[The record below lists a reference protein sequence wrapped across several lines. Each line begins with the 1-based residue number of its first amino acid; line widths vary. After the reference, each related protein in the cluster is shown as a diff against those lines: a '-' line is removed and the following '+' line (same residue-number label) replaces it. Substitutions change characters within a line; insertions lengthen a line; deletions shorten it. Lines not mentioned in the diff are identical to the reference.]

1 MNSSAW
7 EKLQAATLS
16 LTRSGPIKDRITA
29 AYRNH
34 LSQLDETELPKE
46 LREDFRTFSHTLT
59 RERPLVRGDDAFRA
73 TIRKM
78 SNGEAE
84 EVATSVVRMFCAL
97 QRGPAPNVHRERAN
111 ATAQVVPL
119 YIAEAR
125 TEARST
131 EARVAEARSA
141 EARAAEG

>member
-16 LTRSGPIKDRITA
+16 LTRSGAIKDRITA

-84 EVATSVVRMFCAL
+84 DVATSVVRMFCAL
-97 QRGPAPNVHRERAN
+97 QRGTTGSAHRDRAN

-119 YIAEAR
+119 YIAETR
-125 TEARST
+125 TAEPRST
-131 EARVAEARSA
+131 EPRAVEA
-141 EARAAEG
+141 

>member
-7 EKLQAATLS
+7 EKLQGATLS
-16 LTRSGPIKDRITA
+16 LTRSGAIKDRITA

-46 LREDFRTFSHTLT
+46 LREDFRTFNHTLT

-84 EVATSVVRMFCAL
+84 EVATSVVHMFCAL
-97 QRGPAPNVHRERAN
+97 QRGTHGNAHRDRATT
-111 ATAQVVPL
+111 TAQVVPL
-119 YIAEAR
+119 YIAETR
-125 TEARST
+125 TAEPRST
-131 EARVAEARSA
+131 EVRTAEA
-141 EARAAEG
+141 

>member
-16 LTRSGPIKDRITA
+16 LTRSGAIKDRITA

-84 EVATSVVRMFCAL
+84 DVATSVVRMFCAL
-97 QRGPAPNVHRERAN
+97 QRGTTGSAHRDRAN

-119 YIAEAR
+119 YIAETR
-125 TEARST
+125 TAEPRST
-131 EARVAEARSA
+131 EV
-141 EARAAEG
+141 RAAEA

>member
-7 EKLQAATLS
+7 EKLHGATLS
-16 LTRSGPIKDRITA
+16 LIRSGAIKDRITD

-46 LREDFRTFSHTLT
+46 LREYFRTFSHTLT

-84 EVATSVVRMFCAL
+84 EVATSVGRMFAAV
-97 QRGPAPNVHRERAN
+97 QRNSAAAHRTAVG
-111 ATAQVVPL
+111 AQVVPL
-119 YIAEAR
+119 YIAEPRDMAD
-125 TEARST
+125 
-131 EARVAEARSA
+131 V
-141 EARAAEG
+141 RAAEA